1 MFPVIETERLRLRLP
16 VPGDADDLHARRN
29 EPVVARFHD
38 YPLPF
43 SLDRAQAMVADADD
57 DDGSDGWRIL
67 VVTDRRTDETYGDV
81 AIGLTFDGR
90 CAEIGF
96 TFASAHW
103 GNGYAT
109 EAAAAAIDHLFAETA
124 VTRVLGQLHPENKAS
139 ARTLE
144 RLGFVFEGHTRLSF
158 WVGDE
163 NSDDWIYGLTRADRD
178 AWRQRPRSVPGRV
191 ELVEID
197 SHNARSFEGLRTHK
211 SQERFVASVQASY
224 ADALF
229 PEVVDG
235 APLVPWLRGIVA
247 DGVPAGFVMMAE
259 VTATNPEPYLW
270 RFLVDRLHQGRGV
283 GRVAL
288 EQVVTHCCDWEADS
302 VRTSWAEGP
311 GSPRRF
317 YEQFGFEPTGELV
330 AGEIEARLDLR

>member
-1 MFPVIETERLRLRLP
+1 MFPVIETERLRLRPP
-16 VPGDADDLHARRN
+16 VPSDADDLHARRN
-29 EPVVARFHD
+29 EPVVARYHD

-43 SLDRAQAMVADADD
+43 SLDQARAMVADAD

-67 VVTDRRTDETYGDV
+67 MVTDRETDETYGDV
-81 AIGLTFDGR
+81 AIGLTFEGR

-96 TFASAHW
+96 SFAPDQW

-124 VTRVLGQLHPENKAS
+124 VTRILGQLHPANTAS

-163 NSDDWIYGLTRADRD
+163 NSDDWVYGLTRADHEV
-178 AWRQRPRSVPGRV
+178 WLQRPRWVPGRV

-197 SHNARSFEGLRTHK
+197 SLNARSFKALRTHK
-211 SQERFVASVQASY
+211 SQERFVAPVLASY
-224 ADALF
+224 GDALF

-235 APLVPWLRGIVA
+235 APLVPWLRGVVA
-247 DGVPAGFVMMAE
+247 DGEPVGFVMLSAM
-259 VTATNPEPYLW
+259 TDTHPEPYLW
-270 RFLVDRLHQGRGV
+270 RLLVDRLHQRRGV
-283 GRVAL
+283 GRGAL
-288 EQVVTHCCDWEADS
+288 ELVVAQCREWGAGAM
-302 VRTSWAEGP
+302 RTSWAEGP

-317 YEQFGFEPTGELV
+317 YEHFGFEPTGELV
-330 AGEIEARLDLR
+330 AGEIEARFSLR

>member
-1 MFPVIETERLRLRLP
+1 MFPVIETERLRLRPP
-16 VPGDADDLHARRN
+16 VPDDANDLHARRN
-29 EPVVARFHD
+29 EPVVARFQS

-43 SLDRAQAMVADADD
+43 SLDQAQAMVADAE
-57 DDGSDGWRIL
+57 DDGSDGWRML
-67 VVTDRRTDETYGDV
+67 VVTDRLTGETYGDV
-81 AIGLTFDGR
+81 AVGLTFDGR

-96 TFASAHW
+96 TFAPAHW

-109 EAAAAAIDHLFAETA
+109 EAAAAAIDHLFTETA
-124 VTRVLGQLHPENKAS
+124 VTRVRGQLHPANTAS

-144 RLGFVFEGHTRLSF
+144 RLGFVFEGHTRLSY

-163 NSDDWIYGLTRADRD
+163 NSDDWIYGLTRADHE
-178 AWRQRPRSVPGRV
+178 AWQQRPRSSPRSV

-197 SHNARSFEGLRTHK
+197 ATNARSFDRLRTHK
-211 SQERFVASVQASY
+211 SQERFVAPVQASY

-229 PEVVDG
+229 PDLVDG

-247 DGVPAGFVMMAE
+247 DDVPVGFVMMAE
-259 VTATNPEPYLW
+259 VSETNPEPYVW

-283 GRVAL
+283 GRTAL
-288 EQVVTHCCDWEADS
+288 DLVVRQCRDWGADG
-302 VRTSWAEGP
+302 VRTSWVDGV

-317 YEQFGFEPTGELV
+317 YERCGFVPNGRIV
-330 AGEIEARLDLR
+330 DSEIEARLPLR